1 MDEAESTDYS
11 SHGKVFMGSVVTSGE
26 GYMIATVIGDSSELG
41 KINKALTDTS
51 EEEERKDTS
60 SLKLEGVAA
69 GIGKL
74 GVSAAAI
81 AGILLN
87 AILPGN
93 DYSFGKHPEGDRSRG
108 VYVMNSDRET
118 EETEENK

>member
-51 EEEERKDTS
+51 EEEERKRYFQP
-60 SLKLEGVAA
+60 EA
-69 GIGKL
+69 GGR
-74 GVSAAAI
+74 G
-81 AGILLN
+81 
-87 AILPGN
+87 
-93 DYSFGKHPEGDRSRG
+93 SR
-108 VYVMNSDRET
+108 YR
-118 EETEENK
+118 

>member
-1 MDEAESTDYS
+1 
-11 SHGKVFMGSVVTSGE
+11 MGSVVTSGE

-74 GVSAAAI
+74 GVSAY
-81 AGILLN
+81 GFYRDHGSSGGTPDDEQSGSVN
-87 AILPGN
+87 E
-93 DYSFGKHPEGDRSRG
+93 YRVH
-108 VYVMNSDRET
+108 V
-118 EETEENK
+118 